1 MQVRHIPCGPFAN
14 ESEAKAIQYLISK
27 LTGLQGNG
35 LWILLSNLPFSVNNA
50 GSSSEID
57 IVAIGPTGLHVIE
70 TKHWDFRYVDA
81 AHNRPTV
88 ELEAEKLQTKAK
100 VMATSLRKTIN
111 VGFLA
116 GKFFL
121 TRTDDSKY
129 TAKTKNLRGT
139 TLFSLKDWKALLNVD
154 APGILSNQEIENLS
168 LLIEPKTKA
177 ALTGDVRS
185 FSSYINLERVSD
197 KSDAFRRV
205 YKGIHAKNRDK
216 VILYVYDYS
225 ATDES
230 NCDTIARRE
239 FETVRKLQKSPW
251 LSRLVES
258 FQDAPEYPGELFFFS
273 VADPCAPTL
282 QNRSTDKTWTE
293 SARITF
299 AIQSLGALKEL
310 HDPLDNEIPVLIHRN
325 ISPASLHVRVSGK
338 PLFGGFNLTKLEGL
352 STIAGAPYRPEADAF
367 WVSPEVKKNGL
378 SAADKASDVYSL
390 CSCLKIL
397 FENAKITSV
406 LDLGLSED
414 PTGRTSLDEIS
425 TKLRKLAEPSAVPE
439 NILKLPDARYWDED
453 LEIPFRDSLYRIV
466 NRLGAGGWGTTFK
479 VVQIDVASKEELGTF
494 VAKTIHNAESAK
506 CAIDAYR
513 KARPLCNHS
522 HLATI
527 YEITNEWQANQI
539 AALMNWIEGMP
550 LSDLIGLV
558 QQYAEEIDEKDLDA
572 MLLRWIKQLCE
583 ALRKIHQSGFVHGD
597 VTPKNII
604 VSNGDLVLTDYDLFT
619 PAGEIAMSKGTIE
632 YCSPNMELESAI
644 GPSDDIYSLGA
655 SFFHLMFDR
664 PAFEY
669 NGERRKVKGC
679 NQDGID
685 ASIAQNAYKFVL
697 KATAPERENRFTDA
711 NDALKFLST
720 FDMKPEDV
728 QVPHLSENPHAYIRA
743 EVNWLYEVL
752 RTYPGSIYG
761 NTETRGLDTEFAV
774 QTYVR
779 TNLETSLIEKIQ
791 KKETRLVI
799 LTGNAG
805 DGKTAFLQHLAMA
818 LGVKADKSSMRIVE
832 GALSDGTNLKINL
845 DGSASFKGTSSS
857 KLLDDLFSP
866 FQQLS
871 PEPLVHMV
879 AVNSGPLLSWME
891 DAEARLGPTPFL
903 QKLQSVIEEES
914 EAPSWLAYIDF
925 NNRSLVGGL
934 DRVTN
939 TISSDFLD
947 RIIDSM
953 MGGQRAA
960 EIWSPCQSCVSRVK
974 CPVADSVSRLRG
986 ISPYS
991 TENSNVFR
999 ERLFAALRAAHQ
1011 RGEIHIT
1018 ARELRA
1024 ALTYV
1029 IFGTKG
1035 CNEIHESD
1043 PTDFASY
1050 GDLAFDPNS
1059 PHRQGLLLAELAKLD
1074 PALESHP
1081 IIDRYLETRKGQL
1094 PFAARSTNTT
1104 LSLASLRRQAYFQ
1117 MGNDT
1122 IAGIACEEG
1131 ALALNCGKYF
1141 QQFLRYPL
1149 MDNDSQETILHSLC
1163 YGLSRLVDIP
1173 SAALARKQFV
1183 PIRVTPRTPT
1193 ETTFWVEKPYGRF
1206 KLEAIIP
1213 DVHDGLETLHTH
1225 LLLSYT
1231 YDSGDIEYLEI
1242 SANLFG
1248 VLMDISQGFQ
1258 LSGAAL
1264 DDTFANLSIFCERL
1278 AQEDQ
1283 EYLLAWH
1290 PAEETSIYKIHQTTS
1305 NRKRVIKIEST
1316 LAETDSSRSE
1326 SRMKVEI

>member
-1 MQVRHIPCGPFAN
+1 M
-14 ESEAKAIQYLISK
+14 
-27 LTGLQGNG
+27 
-35 LWILLSNLPFSVNNA
+35 
-50 GSSSEID
+50 
-57 IVAIGPTGLHVIE
+57 
-70 TKHWDFRYVDA
+70 
-81 AHNRPTV
+81 
-88 ELEAEKLQTKAK
+88 
-100 VMATSLRKTIN
+100 
-111 VGFLA
+111 
-116 GKFFL
+116 
-121 TRTDDSKY
+121 
-129 TAKTKNLRGT
+129 
-139 TLFSLKDWKALLNVD
+139 
-154 APGILSNQEIENLS
+154 
-168 LLIEPKTKA
+168 
-177 ALTGDVRS
+177 
-185 FSSYINLERVSD
+185 
-197 KSDAFRRV
+197 
-205 YKGIHAKNRDK
+205 
-216 VILYVYDYS
+216 
-225 ATDES
+225 
-230 NCDTIARRE
+230 
-239 FETVRKLQKSPW
+239 
-251 LSRLVES
+251 VES

-273 VADPCAPTL
+273 VADPCAPSL
-282 QNRSTDKTWTE
+282 LSRATDKTWTE
-293 SARITF
+293 EARVTF
-299 AIQSLGALKEL
+299 AMQSLGALKEL
-310 HDPLDNEIPVLIHRN
+310 HEPVDEEIPVLIHRN
-325 ISPASLHVRVSGK
+325 ISPSTLHVRVSGK

-352 STIAGAPYRPEADAF
+352 STIAGAPYKPDADAF
-367 WVSPEVKKNGL
+367 WVAPEVKKNGL
-378 SAADKASDVYSL
+378 HAADKSSDVYSL
-390 CSCLKIL
+390 CACLKAL
-397 FENAKITSV
+397 FENTSINSAFE
-406 LDLGLSED
+406 LALKED
-414 PTGRTSLDEIS
+414 PAGRTGLDEII
-425 TKLRKLAEPSAVPE
+425 TRLKKLGEPSTP
-439 NILKLPDARYWDED
+439 IPDSTPKLPDARYWDED

-479 VVQIDVASKEELGTF
+479 VVQIDTSSKEELGTF

-558 QQYAEEIDEKDLDA
+558 ALYAEDIDEKDVDA
-572 MLLRWIKQLCE
+572 MLLRWIRQLCE

-632 YCSPNMELESAI
+632 YCSPHMELESPI
-644 GPSDDIYSLGA
+644 GPSDDVYSLGA
-655 SFFHLMFDR
+655 SFFHTLFDR
-664 PAFEY
+664 HPFEY
-669 NGERRKVKGC
+669 NGERRKAKGC
-679 NQDGID
+679 NRDGID
-685 ASIAQNAYKFVL
+685 QSIAPNASKFVF
-697 KATAPERENRFTDA
+697 KATDPEKGNRFFDA
-711 NDALKFLST
+711 SDAIRFLDSLE
-720 FDMKPEDV
+720 KKVEDV
-728 QVPHLSENPHAYIRA
+728 QVSSLSDNPNAYVRA
-743 EVNWLYEVL
+743 EVAWLSEVL

-779 TNLETSLIEKIQ
+779 TDLETSIIEKIR

-805 DGKTAFLQHLAMA
+805 DGKTAFLQHLAMS

-832 GALSDGTNLKINL
+832 GILSDGTNMKINL
-845 DGSASFKGTSSS
+845 DGSASFKGTSST

-866 FQQLS
+866 FQELR
-871 PEPLVHMV
+871 PTPLVHMV
-879 AVNSGPLLSWME
+879 AVNSGPLLSWIE

-903 QKLQSVIEEES
+903 QKLQSVIEGES

-934 DRVTN
+934 DQSSN
-939 TISSDFLD
+939 SISSDFLD

-953 MGGQRAA
+953 LGGNRAD

-974 CPVADSVSRLRG
+974 CPVADSVSRIRG
-986 ISPYS
+986 VSPY
-991 TENSNVFR
+991 TKENSNVFR

-1024 ALTYV
+1024 ALTYIV
-1029 IFGTKG
+1029 FGTKG
-1035 CNEIHESD
+1035 CHEIHESD
-1043 PTDFASY
+1043 PSEFTSY

-1059 PHRQGLLLAELAKLD
+1059 QHRQGLLLAELAKLD

-1081 IIDRYLETRKGQL
+1081 IIDRYLETMKQQL
-1094 PFAARSTNTT
+1094 PFVTTSRNTN
-1104 LSLASLRRQAYFQ
+1104 LSLPSLRRQAYFQ
-1117 MGNDT
+1117 LGNDT
-1122 IAGIACEEG
+1122 VSGIACEDG

-1149 MDNDSQETILHSLC
+1149 MNEENQERILHSLC

-1193 ETTFWVEKPYGRF
+1193 ETTFWVEKPYTRF
-1206 KLEAIIP
+1206 KLEAVIP
-1213 DVHDGLETLHTH
+1213 EVHAGLETLHTH

-1231 YDSGDIEYLEI
+1231 YDSGDSEYLEI

-1290 PAEETSIYKIHQTTS
+1290 PAEETSIYKIHQTVS
-1305 NRKRVIKIEST
+1305 NRKRVIKIES
-1316 LAETDSSRSE
+1316 AAAQTDPSNTNSE
-1326 SRMKVEI
+1326 RVRVEL